1 MYIHLRDKDFMNAEE
16 FEAMF
21 GPKGLHEELGA
32 ENEKMG
38 APEHIKS
45 NEQAKAR
52 DTQIAGNHYKK
63 MRVQPWDVIDDLPH
77 AQAIGFYRG
86 NAIKYIMRAGEK
98 GPAKTDYEKA
108 IHYLQKLIE
117 SL

>member
-1 MYIHLRDKDFMNAEE
+1 MNIEE

-32 ENEKMG
+32 ENERMNQTLEGNLDFWEPSKES
-38 APEHIKS
+38 P
-45 NEQAKAR
+45 QAANSKQVGG
-52 DTQIAGNHYKK
+52 DHYKK
-63 MRVQPWDVIDDLPH
+63 MRVQPWDVIDTLPH

-98 GPAKTDYEKA
+98 GPAKEDYEKA
-108 IHYLQKLIE
+108 IHYLQKLLE